1 MAQWVM
7 GIDGGGTGCR
17 AVLADGEGRVAGQ
30 ADGGP
35 ANVMSDREGAVA
47 SILAVSLA
55 ALGGRDPADCVACL
69 GLAGAEVTDA
79 NGWLPGRLPF
89 ARAVVVQD
97 ARTALQGALGDVD
110 GIVAAIGTGS
120 VFMRR
125 YEGEVMVIGG
135 RGPVLGDEASGA
147 WCGKRLLSRTLRAH
161 DGVER
166 RTALTDAVLDRMG
179 GVGGIIAFARTAGG
193 AEFAALARDIA
204 GNADDPAA
212 SDVLAEGEAHVSTYI
227 ARLQPPDQALPVAFT
242 GGLGPIYATRLG
254 GRWQVRPPLGT
265 PLDGA
270 LSLARGLLA
279 RPALVEP
286 GGRA

>member
-55 ALGGRDPADCVACL
+55 ALGGRDPAHCVACL

-97 ARTALQGALGDVD
+97 ARIALQGALGDVD
-110 GIVAAIGTGS
+110 GIVAAI
-120 VFMRR
+120 V
-125 YEGEVMVIGG
+125 
-135 RGPVLGDEASGA
+135 VLPMPETSAREPSA
-147 WCGKRLLSRTLRAH
+147 
-161 DGVER
+161 
-166 RTALTDAVLDRMG
+166 
-179 GVGGIIAFARTAGG
+179 AFARNVSSSS
-193 AEFAALARDIA
+193 AA
-204 GNADDPAA
+204 
-212 SDVLAEGEAHVSTYI
+212 I
-227 ARLQPPDQALPVAFT
+227 AREAPRNALTRYVPARRRSSRKAMRSSASRGVGAPVMWSLYEHRPDLPRASALPEDT
-242 GGLGPIYATRLG
+242 DLP
-254 GRWQVRPPLGT
+254 
-265 PLDGA
+265 
-270 LSLARGLLA
+270 RG
-279 RPALVEP
+279 
-286 GGRA
+286 